1 MQKGVLLCLK
11 SGYFFLKCCVLTCN
25 VVSSFCKVCVFLSS
39 SMGLTAA
46 RVVEKKPL
54 TILSSSFTRPL
65 KCNPL
70 SLSSATQRKKKQ
82 SECLTGRAFK
92 CGNNKSAGTTVPH
105 DSWSKILFII
115 SFIHSCL
122 FTQYL
127 LTRKKRQWNIFVP
140 PFGSWSAPFTS
151 QVNGS
156 QLIIPA
162 YLLRPTILKTGTN
175 RTSNAE
181 VELWYHSEG
190 CSGE

>member
-1 MQKGVLLCLK
+1 MMELFSRVDKQAEIVHSRDQVLQCMTVHLLLMYIAQLHQAFAIYGQRVGNNAER
-11 SGYFFLKCCVLTCN
+11 SFAVPEIWLLFLKCCVLTCN

-105 DSWSKILFII
+105 DS
-115 SFIHSCL
+115 
-122 FTQYL
+122 
-127 LTRKKRQWNIFVP
+127 
-140 PFGSWSAPFTS
+140 
-151 QVNGS
+151 
-156 QLIIPA
+156 
-162 YLLRPTILKTGTN
+162 
-175 RTSNAE
+175 
-181 VELWYHSEG
+181 
-190 CSGE
+190 